1 MINKIN
7 EYLNNGGAV
16 EDLPIETIQK
26 IEVWKEQKNTFQVV
40 DIDLNVLQ
48 HFDIYAEALE
58 YILKLG
64 DQNKLA
70 KINVKIQE
78 ENPVYA

>member
-1 MINKIN
+1 MEGGNKM
-7 EYLNNGGAV
+7 
-16 EDLPIETIQK
+16 T
-26 IEVWKEQKNTFQVV
+26 KNTFQVV
-40 DIDLNVLQ
+40 DIDGNVLQ